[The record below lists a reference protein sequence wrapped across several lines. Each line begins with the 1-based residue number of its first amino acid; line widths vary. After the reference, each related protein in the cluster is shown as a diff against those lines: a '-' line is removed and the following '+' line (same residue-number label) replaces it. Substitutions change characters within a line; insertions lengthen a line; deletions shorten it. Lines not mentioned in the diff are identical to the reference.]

1 MLPIFFYR
9 IYNIHL
15 SKIGK
20 YYLSINVY
28 LYVIISNG
36 DVMTIHMNI
45 GAISDIFD
53 YFGDYGLGTTLLFLL
68 GVGIG
73 VIVFGIFYL
82 VLILKTND
90 SKQIIIPERPV
101 GQEEIV
107 SIIKIAHSKI
117 DSYPKDISLEFD
129 KTKKVTTNFVN
140 ATKGLPKEIANAFYP
155 GAKHSLMQLSVDEVL
170 MANREI
176 IKDAKLIL
184 DNLDGSVIEDINTI
198 ILHANNVVNK
208 FGYNLSGKLRLS
220 NLTIGDFLN
229 IKSYMQQTIKFES
242 IEGFDKNGI
251 IKTATIAVKNR
262 AFIKDS
268 ISEISSICL
277 EYGIDI
283 SAEVKKIGGAFKDE
297 LNEATGGG
305 GILKTVGG
313 AIKTAVTTKPSAT
326 IRKVKKTVMDSTKKV
341 VFLSADEILSSQLAS
356 LYKDLTTMIG
366 MEVYTIYSKQLF
378 ANGKIDRSLIQQL
391 LEDNHK
397 SNKEVKLSLKK
408 QLTIG

>member
-1 MLPIFFYR
+1 
-9 IYNIHL
+9 
-15 SKIGK
+15 
-20 YYLSINVY
+20 
-28 LYVIISNG
+28 
-36 DVMTIHMNI
+36 MTIHMNI
-45 GAISDIFD
+45 GEISDIFD
-53 YFGDYGLGTTLLFLL
+53 FFGDYGLSTTLLFLL

-90 SKQIIIPERPV
+90 SKQIVIPERPV
-101 GQEEIV
+101 GQEEIIP
-107 SIIKIAHSKI
+107 IIKRAHSKI
-117 DSYPKDISLEFD
+117 DSYPKDVSLEFD
-129 KTKKVTTNFVN
+129 KTKKVTTNFLS

-155 GAKHSLMQLSVDEVL
+155 SAKHSLMQLSVDEVL

-198 ILHANNVVNK
+198 ITHANNVVSK
-208 FGYNLSGKLRLS
+208 FGYSLSGKLRLS

-262 AFIKDS
+262 AFIKES
-268 ISEISSICL
+268 VSEISSICL

-305 GILKTVGG
+305 GILKTMGG
-313 AIKTAVTTKPSAT
+313 AIKSAVTTKPAAT
-326 IRKVKKTVMDSTKKV
+326 IRKIKKTVMDSTKKV

-356 LYKDLTTMIG
+356 LYKDITTMIG

-378 ANGKIDRSLIQQL
+378 ASGKIDRSLIQQL

-397 SNKEVKLSLKK
+397 SNNDVKLSLKK